1 MIGFS
6 QTRFSFLISSLN
18 GILLNPKPHTETC
31 PKLLIL
37 NSRPSFFSLKR
48 TGIFSS
54 PSLNVPIFIP
64 LILLF
69 NELAI
74 SKLVTRLSLSFT
86 LSSSG
91 FITNFFSFQSV
102 WTLSAPSIFLKIFPN
117 LLEYSLKIFGLSPII
132 LSCIG
137 YLVGIPLA
145 YFLISTRVSG
155 KLLSTKSF
163 TFCPIS
169 LIFSNFSTEIIS

>member
-1 MIGFS
+1 MGFS
-6 QTRFSFLISSLN
+6 QIRFSFFISSPN
-18 GILLNPKPHTETC
+18 GMLLKPKPHTETC

-37 NSRPSFFSLKR
+37 NSLLSFFSLKR

-74 SKLVTRLSLSFT
+74 SKLVTRLSLSLI
-86 LSSSG
+86 LSRSG
-91 FITNFFSFQSV
+91 FITNCFSFQSV
-102 WTLSAPSIFLKIFPN
+102 CTLSAPSIFLKIFPN
-117 LLEYSLKIFGLSPII
+117 FFEYSLKIFGSFPII

-137 YLVGIPLA
+137 YFVGMPLA
-145 YFLISTRVSG
+145 YFLIST
-155 KLLSTKSF
+155 
-163 TFCPIS
+163 
-169 LIFSNFSTEIIS
+169 